1 MKISLGD
8 TLSWIPTISYT
19 KNQDLCPC
27 ILGQLSECPWVFA
40 RVIMM
45 DPIPSKEGV
54 VHLKASKQEAQAAI
68 VANHF
73 Y

>member
-1 MKISLGD
+1 MPPW
-8 TLSWIPTISYT
+8 TAVRVPLS
-19 KNQDLCPC
+19 
-27 ILGQLSECPWVFA
+27 VA

-54 VHLKASKQEAQAAI
+54 VHLKASKNMIQAAI